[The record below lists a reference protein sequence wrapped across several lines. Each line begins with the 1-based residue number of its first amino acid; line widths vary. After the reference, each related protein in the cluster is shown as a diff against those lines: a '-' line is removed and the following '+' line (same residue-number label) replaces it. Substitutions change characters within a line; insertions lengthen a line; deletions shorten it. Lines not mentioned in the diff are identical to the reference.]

1 MLRSWLF
8 CPGNDE
14 RKILKAFDLKVDVI
28 ILDLEDA
35 IAATKKAEARQ
46 MIKEII
52 SKLNSPKNIFIR
64 VNSLDNHESFLDI
77 YEMIIDGVKGI
88 ILPKTEDN
96 VQVRIV
102 DWMIGCLEK
111 QRSLVEKSIEI
122 VPLIET
128 ASGIQN
134 IFNIATATHRVRRL
148 SFGAMDYT
156 LNVGIE
162 YSGSGHELFFARN
175 QIVIASRV
183 ARLEKPIDT
192 VFPNIKDIEG
202 LNRDISE
209 AKLLGFGGK
218 MIIHPRQIELVNSGF
233 YPTEKEIKWAKKIVE
248 AFKEAGKKDIKVIQ
262 VEGFFVDSP
271 VFERA
276 KNILDTID

>member
-14 RKILKAFDLKVDVI
+14 RKISKAFDLKVDVI

-35 IAATKKAEARQ
+35 IAPIKKVEARQ

-52 SKLNSPKNIFIR
+52 SKLKEPKNIFVR
-64 VNSLDNHESFLDI
+64 VNSLDNYESFLDI
-77 YEMIIDGVKGI
+77 CEITIDGVKGI
-88 ILPKTEDN
+88 ILPKAEDN
-96 VQVRIV
+96 VQVKIL
-102 DWMIGCLEK
+102 DWMIDCLEK
-111 QRSLVEKSIEI
+111 QRSLLEKSIEI

-134 IFNIATATHRVRRL
+134 IFNIATATPRIRRL

-156 LNVGIE
+156 LNMGIE

-175 QIVIASRV
+175 QLVMASRV
-183 ARLEKPIDT
+183 AGLEKPIDT

-202 LNRDISE
+202 LKRDISE

-218 MIIHPRQIELVNSGF
+218 MIIHPTQIELVNSGF
-233 YPTEKEIKWAKKIVE
+233 YPTEKEIKWAKKIVKS
-248 AFKEAGKKDIKVIQ
+248 FKEAGKKDIKVIQ

-271 VFERA
+271 IFERA
-276 KNILDTID
+276 KNILDSID